1 MLGGGFVRIKLLSN
15 VEFLEFTKQFKPSSI
30 YQTPYYAF
38 TMHEENYDSMFVGL
52 IEGNVLKA
60 ASLILVYKING
71 FKYALA
77 PRGFLIDYNDE
88 KLVATFTKL
97 IKKFL
102 GKKDIVAIKVNPMII
117 KNVYNSLGHTI
128 NYNELYDKT
137 FNYMKKLGYF
147 HLGYNN
153 YFEALKPRFEAYIN
167 LDLDYIKLFGNIEK
181 SCRNKIRKAVRDGI
195 KVYHGSSDDLKY
207 LYEQTKNDY
216 PRDLNYFKNLY
227 KFFGKD
233 DLIDFYYSK
242 LDTTDYLQYTQN
254 MYNKYSFRSSELSKA
269 LISQKGN
276 SDKIVSE
283 KLEVD
288 KNVVKYRKQLAEAT
302 EYLKKFPNGIITS
315 SALIIKWQDA
325 VYLVIDG
332 YDKKYRQFGAKQLM
346 IWKLMGRYAKL
357 GFKKFYLGGVANIN
371 KTNNKYKGL
380 NEFKLNFHSN
390 VIEYVGDFE
399 LITNS
404 PLYFVY
410 KNSFGITGIFGSKK

>member
-1 MLGGGFVRIKLLSN
+1 MRIKLLSN

-288 KNVVKYRKQLAEAT
+288 KNVVKYRNQLAEAT

>member
-1 MLGGGFVRIKLLSN
+1 MRIKLLSN

-216 PRDLNYFKNLY
+216 PRNLNYFKNLY

-288 KNVVKYRKQLAEAT
+288 KNVVKYRNQLAEAT

>member
-1 MLGGGFVRIKLLSN
+1 MRIKLLSN

>member
-1 MLGGGFVRIKLLSN
+1 MLGGGFVHIKLLSN
-15 VEFLEFTKQFKPSSI
+15 AEFLEFTKQFKPSSI

-288 KNVVKYRKQLAEAT
+288 KNVVKYRNQLAEAT

-315 SALIIKWQDA
+315 SALVIKWQDA